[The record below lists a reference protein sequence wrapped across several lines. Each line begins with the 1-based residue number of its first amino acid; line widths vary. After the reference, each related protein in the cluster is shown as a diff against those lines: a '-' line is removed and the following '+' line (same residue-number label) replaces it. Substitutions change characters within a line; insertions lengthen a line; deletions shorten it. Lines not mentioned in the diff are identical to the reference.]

1 MLLGAPRIAQ
11 PPRRRDLTGPFRRFE
26 NFMLTLL
33 AAATAGAADQAPP
46 AWMGW
51 LPIVGMIAIFWFLI
65 IRPQMRQQKAHQAKV
80 AGLKR
85 GDEVLTAGG
94 VVGKVTKVE
103 DVYAEL
109 EIAKGVRVRVLKTT
123 IGDVIAPA
131 GGSAPAND

>member
-1 MLLGAPRIAQ
+1 
-11 PPRRRDLTGPFRRFE
+11 
-26 NFMLTLL
+26 MLTFL
-33 AAATAGAADQAPP
+33 AAATTTGAAAAEAPP

-65 IRPQMRQQKAHQAKV
+65 IRPQMRQQKAHQLKV

-109 EIAKGVRVRVLKTT
+109 EIAKGVKVRVLKST
-123 IGDVIAPA
+123 IGDVIQPA
-131 GGSAPAND
+131 GGAAPAND

>member
-1 MLLGAPRIAQ
+1 MIP
-11 PPRRRDLTGPFRRFE
+11 T
-26 NFMLTLL
+26 L
-33 AAATAGAADQAPP
+33 AAAATGAAAQTPP

-94 VVGKVTKVE
+94 VVGRVMKVE

-109 EIAKGVRVRVLKTT
+109 EIAKGVRVRVLKST
-123 IGDVIAPA
+123 IGDIITPAA
-131 GGSAPAND
+131 GGAPAND

>member
-1 MLLGAPRIAQ
+1 
-11 PPRRRDLTGPFRRFE
+11 
-26 NFMLTLL
+26 MLTLL
-33 AAATAGAADQAPP
+33 AAATTAGAAAADTPP

-109 EIAKGVRVRVLKTT
+109 EIAKGVRVRVLKQT
-123 IGDVIAPA
+123 IGDVIQPA

>member
-1 MLLGAPRIAQ
+1 MLI
-11 PPRRRDLTGPFRRFE
+11 T
-26 NFMLTLL
+26 L
-33 AAATAGAADQAPP
+33 AAAATTGAAAAEAPP

-65 IRPQMRQQKAHQAKV
+65 IRPQMRQQKEHQAKV

-94 VVGKVTKVE
+94 ILAKVTKVE
-103 DVYAEL
+103 DTYAEV
-109 EIAKGVRVRVLKTT
+109 EIAKGVRVRVLKAT
-123 IGDVIAPA
+123 IGEVVNAA

>member
-1 MLLGAPRIAQ
+1 
-11 PPRRRDLTGPFRRFE
+11 
-26 NFMLTLL
+26 MLTIL
-33 AAATAGAADQAPP
+33 AAAATTGAAAADAPP

-94 VVGKVTKVE
+94 IVGKVTRIE
-103 DVYAEL
+103 ETYAEL
-109 EIAKGVRVRVLKTT
+109 EIAKGVRVRVLKGT
-123 IGDVIAPA
+123 IGDVIQPGA
-131 GGSAPAND
+131 GSAPAND

>member
-1 MLLGAPRIAQ
+1 ML
-11 PPRRRDLTGPFRRFE
+11 
-26 NFMLTLL
+26 NFL
-33 AAATAGAADQAPP
+33 AAATGAAADQPP

-94 VVGKVTKVE
+94 VVGKVMKVE
-103 DVYAEL
+103 EAYAEL
-109 EIAKGVRVRVLKTT
+109 EIAKGVRVRVLKST
-123 IGDVIAPA
+123 IGDVINPA
-131 GGSAPAND
+131 GGTAPAND

>member
-1 MLLGAPRIAQ
+1 
-11 PPRRRDLTGPFRRFE
+11 
-26 NFMLTLL
+26 MLTLL
-33 AAATAGAADQAPP
+33 AATTSGAGAAATQAPP

-65 IRPQMRQQKAHQAKV
+65 IRPQMRQQKAHQTKV

-94 VVGKVTKVE
+94 VVGKVIKVE

-109 EIAKGVRVRVLKTT
+109 EIAKGVRVRVLKST
-123 IGDVIAPA
+123 IGDVINPGA
-131 GGSAPAND
+131 GGGAPAND

>member
-1 MLLGAPRIAQ
+1 MI
-11 PPRRRDLTGPFRRFE
+11 TI
-26 NFMLTLL
+26 L
-33 AAATAGAADQAPP
+33 AAAATTAAGTAAQAPP
-46 AWMGW
+46 AWIGW

-109 EIAKGVRVRVLKTT
+109 EIAKSVRVRVLKST

-131 GGSAPAND
+131 AGGGAAND

>member
-1 MLLGAPRIAQ
+1 MLM
-11 PPRRRDLTGPFRRFE
+11 T
-26 NFMLTLL
+26 L
-33 AAATAGAADQAPP
+33 AAATPAAAEAPP

-94 VVGKVTKVE
+94 ILAKVTKVE

-109 EIAKGVRVRVLKTT
+109 EIAKGVKVRVLKST
-123 IGDVIAPA
+123 IGDVVNPGA
-131 GGSAPAND
+131 GNAPAND